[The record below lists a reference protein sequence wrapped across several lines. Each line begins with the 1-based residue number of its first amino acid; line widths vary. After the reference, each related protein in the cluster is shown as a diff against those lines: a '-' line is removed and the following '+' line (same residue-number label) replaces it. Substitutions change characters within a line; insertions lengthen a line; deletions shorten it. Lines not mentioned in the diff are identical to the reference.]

1 MKQVMTMATQWYY
14 IFHNI
19 KAIIIV
25 LVFANRYQMVWLRIN
40 KGLLAYRQRSLG
52 IHGSVRCCRDY
63 YTITSTYSTYK
74 KGSLNWTY
82 QPTTSNHAYSK
93 VDMFPI
99 SEQHCPYIL
108 YPANSSSTYSTL
120 KQKISRATYST
131 IAFSMLPHW
140 KSTICCLLSTAIQ
153 LDFSILK
160 TALKPYT
167 ARVFRSF

>member
-1 MKQVMTMATQWYY
+1 MPSFLCTHLTLSLIPYAPYKSR
-14 IFHNI
+14 
-19 KAIIIV
+19 IV
-25 LVFANRYQMVWLRIN
+25 LTATKNSAPYVKHPSKPIYGVWRVFYLYHGSRYC
-40 KGLLAYRQRSLG
+40 

-82 QPTTSNHAYSK
+82 QPTNSNHGYSK

-120 KQKISRATYST
+120 KQKSAEQHT
-131 IAFSMLPHW
+131 
-140 KSTICCLLSTAIQ
+140 LLSLWVCCPTENLQFA
-153 LDFSILK
+153 
-160 TALKPYT
+160 
-167 ARVFRSF
+167 VF